1 MIYWL
6 TGQPGAGKTTLVKM
20 LYTHLHPLKPM
31 IVDGDDI
38 REIFNNK
45 DYSEAGRRKNVELAQ
60 HLAHFIHNKG
70 GVALVSLVSPYKD
83 QRDSFKELIGDDDI
97 KEIYVH
103 TMEERGREQFFVENY
118 QPPTE
123 NFIDCD
129 TTEDNEFQSYRK
141 LLVKLD
147 L

>member
-20 LYTHLHPLKPM
+20 LCTHLHPLKPM

-83 QRDSFKELIGDDDI
+83 QRDSFRELIGDEGI

-103 TMEERGREQFFVENY
+103 TTEERGREQFFVENY

>member
-20 LYTHLHPLKPM
+20 LYTHLHSLHPM

-83 QRDSFKELIGDDDI
+83 QRDSFKNLIGDDNI

-103 TMEERGREQFFVENY
+103 TTEERGREQFFVHNY
-118 QPPTE
+118 EPPTE
-123 NFIDCD
+123 NFIDLD
-129 TTEDNEFQSYRK
+129 TTEDSEFQSYKSLIQK
-141 LLVKLD
+141 LKL
-147 L
+147 

>member
-20 LYTHLHPLKPM
+20 LHTHLHPLKPM

-83 QRDSFKELIGDDDI
+83 QRDSFKELIGDDNI

-103 TMEERGREQFFVENY
+103 TTEERGREQFFVENY
-118 QPPTE
+118 QPPIK

>member
-83 QRDSFKELIGDDDI
+83 QRDSFRELIGDDNI

-103 TMEERGREQFFVENY
+103 TTEERGREKFFVENY

-129 TTEDNEFQSYRK
+129 TTEDNEFQTYRK

>member
-83 QRDSFKELIGDDDI
+83 QRDSFKELIGDEDI
-97 KEIYVH
+97 KEVYVH
-103 TMEERGREQFFVENY
+103 TTEQRGREQFFVENY

-129 TTEDNEFQSYRK
+129 TTEDNEFQTYRK

>member
-20 LYTHLHPLKPM
+20 LHTHLHFMNSM
-31 IVDGDDI
+31 IIDGDDI

-45 DYSEAGRRKNVELAQ
+45 DYSEVGRRKNVELAQ

-83 QRDSFKELIGDDDI
+83 QRDSFKELMGDSNI

-103 TMEERGREQFFVENY
+103 TTEERGREKFFVENY
-118 QPPTE
+118 QAPTE

-129 TTEDNEFQSYRK
+129 TTKDNEFQTYRK
-141 LLVKLD
+141 LLIKLD

>member
-103 TMEERGREQFFVENY
+103 TTEERGREQFFVENY

>member
-20 LYTHLHPLKPM
+20 LYTHLHPMKPM

-83 QRDSFKELIGDDDI
+83 QRDSFKQLIGDDNI

-103 TMEERGREQFFVENY
+103 TTQDRGREHFFVEGY
-118 QPPTE
+118 QPPME

-129 TTEDNEFQSYRK
+129 TTIDNEFQSYRK
-141 LLVKLD
+141 LLEKLD

>member
-83 QRDSFKELIGDDDI
+83 QRDSFKELIGDEDI
-97 KEIYVH
+97 KEVYVH
-103 TMEERGREQFFVENY
+103 TTEQRGREQFFVENY

-129 TTEDNEFQSYRK
+129 TTVDNEFQSYRK

>member
-20 LYTHLHPLKPM
+20 LYTHLYPMKPM

-38 REIFNNK
+38 REIFSNK
-45 DYSEAGRRKNVELAQ
+45 DYSESGRRKNVELAQ
-60 HLAHFIHNKG
+60 HLSHFIHNKG

-83 QRDSFKELIGDDDI
+83 QRDLFKELIGSDNI

-103 TMEERGREQFFVENY
+103 TTEDRGREHFFVEGY

-129 TTEDNEFQSYRK
+129 TTIDSEFQSYRK
-141 LLVKLD
+141 LLEKLD

>member
-20 LYTHLHPLKPM
+20 LYTHLHPLKPT

-45 DYSEAGRRKNVELAQ
+45 DYSEIGRRKNVELAQ
-60 HLAHFIHNKG
+60 HLSHFIHNKG
-70 GVALVSLVSPYKD
+70 GIALVSLVSPYKD
-83 QRDSFKELIGDDDI
+83 QRDSFRELIGDDNI

-103 TMEERGREQFFVENY
+103 TTEERGREKFFVENY

-129 TTEDNEFQSYRK
+129 TTEDNEFQTYRK

>member
-20 LYTHLHPLKPM
+20 LHTHLYPMKPM

-45 DYSEAGRRKNVELAQ
+45 DYSEVGRRKNVELAQ

-83 QRDSFKELIGDDDI
+83 QRDSFKELIGRTI
-97 KEIYVH
+97 
-103 TMEERGREQFFVENY
+103 Q
-118 QPPTE
+118 
-123 NFIDCD
+123 
-129 TTEDNEFQSYRK
+129 K
-141 LLVKLD
+141 LPNKS
-147 L
+147 

>member
-83 QRDSFKELIGDDDI
+83 QRDSFRELIGDDNI

-103 TMEERGREQFFVENY
+103 TTEERGREQFFVENY

-129 TTEDNEFQSYRK
+129 TTEDNEFQTYRK
-141 LLVKLD
+141 LLLKLD

>member
-83 QRDSFKELIGDDDI
+83 QRESFKELIGDDNI

-103 TMEERGREQFFVENY
+103 TTEERGREKFFVENY

-129 TTEDNEFQSYRK
+129 TTEDNEFQTYRK

>member
-20 LYTHLHPLKPM
+20 LYTHLHSLHPM

-83 QRDSFKELIGDDDI
+83 QRDSFKSLIGDDNI

-103 TMEERGREQFFVENY
+103 TTEERGREHFFVQNY
-118 QPPTE
+118 ESPTE
-123 NFIDCD
+123 NFIDLD
-129 TTEDNEFQSYRK
+129 TTEDSEFQSYKSLIQK
-141 LLVKLD
+141 LKL
-147 L
+147 

>member
-20 LYTHLHPLKPM
+20 LYTHLHPMKPM

-83 QRDSFKELIGDDDI
+83 QRDSFKELIGEDNI

-103 TMEERGREQFFVENY
+103 TTEDRGREHFFVEGY
-118 QPPTE
+118 QPPIE

-129 TTEDNEFQSYRK
+129 TTIDNEFQSYRK
-141 LLVKLD
+141 LLQKLD

>member
-20 LYTHLHPLKPM
+20 LHTHLYPMKPM

-45 DYSEAGRRKNVELAQ
+45 DYSEVGRRKNVELAQ

-103 TMEERGREQFFVENY
+103 TTEERGREQFFVENY

>member
-45 DYSEAGRRKNVELAQ
+45 DYSEVGRRKNVELAQ

-83 QRDSFKELIGDDDI
+83 QRDSFRELIGDADI

-103 TMEERGREQFFVENY
+103 TTEERGREQFFVENY

>member
-20 LYTHLHPLKPM
+20 LHTHLYPMKPM

-45 DYSEAGRRKNVELAQ
+45 DYSEVGRRKNVELAQ

-83 QRDSFKELIGDDDI
+83 QRDSFKELIGDEDI
-97 KEIYVH
+97 KEVYVH
-103 TMEERGREQFFVENY
+103 TTEQRGREQFFVENY

-129 TTEDNEFQSYRK
+129 TTVDNEFQSYRK

>member
-20 LYTHLHPLKPM
+20 LHTHLHFMNSM

-83 QRDSFKELIGDDDI
+83 QRDSFKELIGDGNI

-103 TMEERGREQFFVENY
+103 TTEERGREKFFVENY

-129 TTEDNEFQSYRK
+129 TTEDNEFQTYRK

>member
-20 LYTHLHPLKPM
+20 LYTHLHPLKPT

-45 DYSEAGRRKNVELAQ
+45 DYSEVGRRKNVELAQ

-83 QRDSFKELIGDDDI
+83 QRDSFRELIGDDNI

-103 TMEERGREQFFVENY
+103 TTEERGREKFFVENY

-129 TTEDNEFQSYRK
+129 TTEDNEFQTYRK

>member
-20 LYTHLHPLKPM
+20 LYTHLHPMKPM

-83 QRDSFKELIGDDDI
+83 QRDSFKGLIGDDNI

-103 TMEERGREQFFVENY
+103 TTQDRGREHFFVEGY
-118 QPPTE
+118 QPPME

-129 TTEDNEFQSYRK
+129 TTIDNEFQSYRK
-141 LLVKLD
+141 LLEKLD